1 MHPDNFRFKMRD
13 KSKMSW
19 GKERTPGTKIEDTQ
33 FLAAL
38 SYFFKLLF
46 LHFLKFAILD

>member
-19 GKERTPGTKIEDTQ
+19 GKERTTGTKIEDTQ
-33 FLAAL
+33 FLAVL
-38 SYFFKLLF
+38 SFFLNYYFSTF
-46 LHFLKFAILD
+46 